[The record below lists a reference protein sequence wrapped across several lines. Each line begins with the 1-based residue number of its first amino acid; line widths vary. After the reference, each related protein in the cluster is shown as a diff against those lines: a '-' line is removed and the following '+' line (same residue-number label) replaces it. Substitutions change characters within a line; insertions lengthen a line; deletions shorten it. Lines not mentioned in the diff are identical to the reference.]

1 MHSNGRTQLKKEK
14 EQERKRCKPVSCSI
28 QLSKRS
34 SCYCYY
40 DEKKQKRQRGSTGLP
55 DDHLAVAV
63 ALEMVPAVPPAAR
76 KKEIRDETSAP
87 ARAAT
92 QLLQRYPMGGAEPR
106 PLASMLRR
114 CASSTCTTLPPAT
127 APAATAATTSSSSS
141 ASLAADEPRPP
152 AIAPLLSEPK
162 PSYHS
167 RLSFYFVSLAFVDR
181 INTLYIASRRMTVLA
196 GWTLLP
202 VRTFFPAQMR
212 TGVSRSSCRGWRR
225 STEAPRLPR

>member
-127 APAATAATTSSSSS
+127 AP
-141 ASLAADEPRPP
+141 
-152 AIAPLLSEPK
+152 LLSEPK